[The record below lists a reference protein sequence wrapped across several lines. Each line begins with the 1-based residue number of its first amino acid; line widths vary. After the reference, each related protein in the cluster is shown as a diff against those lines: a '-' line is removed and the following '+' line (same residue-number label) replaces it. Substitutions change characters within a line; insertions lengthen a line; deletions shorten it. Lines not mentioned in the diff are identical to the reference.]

1 MAGREHVIKF
11 HWPIGETYHYSM
23 RDTILDRLEPVY
35 ARLIIR
41 TLSTE
46 LFLFYFH
53 VLPIFTELADF
64 HLIAGSINA

>member
-1 MAGREHVIKF
+1 
-11 HWPIGETYHYSM
+11 M